1 MSNEIIQPMS
11 PGDVQKWLE
20 RHPKPWKA
28 NHELFGNSCI
38 TDQANNEIDGDDLAA
53 YVLFL
58 EHCRCQQQ
66 GEIEAFKEMHD
77 ALVESYNKLKREH
90 EPDYHC
96 EYCGDGMLESDR
108 NYSGSSDM
116 MHCSQECADKAEANR

>member
-1 MSNEIIQPMS
+1 MREEIIQPMKPS
-11 PGDVQKWLE
+11 AVDNWLE

-38 TDQANNEIDGDDLAA
+38 TDQANNEIDGDALAA

-58 EHCRCQQQ
+58 EHCRVQQR
-66 GEIEAFKEMHD
+66 GVIEELKMRYAW
-77 ALVESYNKLKREH
+77 LVELYDKLKREH

-96 EYCGDGMLESDR
+96 EYCGDGMLNDDR
-108 NYSGSSDM
+108 EFLDTRNAVN
-116 MHCSQECADKAEANR
+116 CSQECVDKAEANR